1 VSLVKMNV
9 VKRLSTEVVNTS
21 LFLVQ
26 IHMVFMV
33 VCGDPS
39 CPLAAL
45 SNEDLMSPP
54 LFTLS
59 CIVGPVDPAVYY
71 SITCLSAG
79 HLLLDY
85 LLPKCQNTSTDTDNV
100 STHFLCGTPLNTTI
114 VS

>member
-1 VSLVKMNV
+1 MSLVKMNV
-9 VKRLSTEVVNTS
+9 VQPLSTEVVNTS

-26 IHMVFMV
+26 IHTVFMV

-45 SNEDLMSPP
+45 SSEDLMSPP

-59 CIVGPVDPAVYY
+59 CIIGPVDPSVSC

-79 HLLLDY
+79 HLLLD
-85 LLPKCQNTSTDTDNV
+85 
-100 STHFLCGTPLNTTI
+100 
-114 VS
+114 

>member
-1 VSLVKMNV
+1 
-9 VKRLSTEVVNTS
+9 
-21 LFLVQ
+21 
-26 IHMVFMV
+26 MVFMV

-59 CIVGPVDPAVYY
+59 CIEGLVDPVVYY
-71 SITCLSAG
+71 SITCLYAG

-85 LLPKCQNTSTDTDNV
+85 LLPNVRKFPLIQIICQLTFYV
-100 STHFLCGTPLNTTI
+100 ELC
-114 VS
+114 

>member
-1 VSLVKMNV
+1 MSLVEMNV
-9 VKRLSTEVVNTS
+9 VKQLCTEVVNTS
-21 LFLVQ
+21 LSLVQ

-33 VCGDPS
+33 LCGDPS

-45 SNEDLMSPP
+45 SNEDLMGPP

-59 CIVGPVDPAVYY
+59 CIVGPVEPVVYY
-71 SITCLSAG
+71 SITCLSAA

-85 LLPKCQNTSTDTDNV
+85 LLPKCQNISTDTDNM
-100 STHFLCGTPLNTTI
+100 STHFLCGTLLNTTI

>member
-9 VKRLSTEVVNTS
+9 VQPLSTEVVNTS

-26 IHMVFMV
+26 IHTVFMV

-45 SNEDLMSPP
+45 SSEDLMSPP

-59 CIVGPVDPAVYY
+59 CIIGPVDPSVSG

-79 HLLLDY
+79 HLLLD
-85 LLPKCQNTSTDTDNV
+85 
-100 STHFLCGTPLNTTI
+100 
-114 VS
+114 